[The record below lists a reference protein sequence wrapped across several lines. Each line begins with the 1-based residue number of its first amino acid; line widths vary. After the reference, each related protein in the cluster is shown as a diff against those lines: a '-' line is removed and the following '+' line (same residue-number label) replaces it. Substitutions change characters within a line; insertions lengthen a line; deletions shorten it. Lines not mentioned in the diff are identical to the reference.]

1 MRFSRLLTIP
11 LAYVA
16 LTTAAWAQD
25 KAARVGLVIGN
36 TTYAAADPA
45 LSAVST
51 DARQLAEEFRK
62 NNFDVDLKENLNL
75 SEMRRAIDT
84 FIGKIREGSAAVLYF
99 GGYGIQIGGKNY
111 LIPVDS
117 QISSEETA
125 RVDGISVDTTV
136 AEMHRRGA
144 KVKIVIID
152 AARRNP
158 YETKFRRD
166 AAGLATLSAPEGML
180 AIYSAGPGKVVPLQ
194 PGAPSLFMRELLK
207 QIQVPKRSFEDVLN
221 NVRNIVSRGTNYE
234 QSPWVSISLY
244 DQFYI
249 VQEQPAKTATTTT
262 PAAKAAT
269 ATTAPATTTT
279 AIPAGTS
286 SPTTAT
292 TPAAKAATTTTTPA
306 AKTSTTTPAAKS
318 TTTPVETKTATAPSN
333 TTTTTAPT
341 TTTQPQPRQKI
352 EGADDP
358 AIIEL
363 GNNIRQNSKD
373 IASYYRR
380 GQLYAQYSSFQQAAD
395 DFDAVIRLDPKDSE
409 ALNNRCWVRAVL
421 GDLQAAM
428 SDCNSAIQL
437 RPGYTDAF
445 DSRGFVNL
453 KLGKTKEAIA
463 DYDSALRV
471 NPKHASAL
479 YGRGLAKVRSG
490 SLSVG
495 NYDISLAKQIRPGIV
510 EEFAKYGVR

>member
-36 TTYAAADPA
+36 TTYAPADPA

-125 RVDGISVDTTV
+125 RVDGISIDTTV

-166 AAGLATLSAPEGML
+166 AAGLATLAAPEGTL
-180 AIYSAGPGKVVPLQ
+180 AIYSAGPGKVVPLL

-207 QIQVPKRSFEDVLN
+207 QVQVPKRSFEDVLN

-262 PAAKAAT
+262 PAAKTTT

-279 AIPAGTS
+279 TTSAGAS
-286 SPTTAT
+286 SPTAT

-306 AKTSTTTPAAKS
+306 ANTSTTTPAAKS
-318 TTTPVETKTATAPSN
+318 TTAPVETKTVTAPTN
-333 TTTTTAPT
+333 TTTTIAPT
-341 TTTQPQPRQKI
+341 TTRQKI
-352 EGADDP
+352 QGGDDP

-363 GNNIRQNSKD
+363 GDNIRQNSKD

-380 GQLYAQYSSFQQAAD
+380 GQLYAQYGSFQQAAD

-409 ALNNRCWVRAVL
+409 ALNNRCWVRAIL
-421 GDLQAAM
+421 GDLQGAM

-490 SLSVG
+490 SPSAG
-495 NYDISLAKQIRPGIV
+495 NYDISLAKQIQPGIV
-510 EEFAKYGVR
+510 EEFIKYGVR

>member
-16 LTTAAWAQD
+16 LTTAVWAQD
-25 KAARVGLVIGN
+25 KAAGVGLVIGN

-62 NNFDVDLKENLNL
+62 NNFDIDLKENLNL

-84 FIGKIREGSAAVLYF
+84 FVGKIREGSAAVLYF
-99 GGYGIQIGGKNY
+99 GGYGVQIGGKTY

-117 QISSEETA
+117 QISSEEAA

-180 AIYSAGPGKVVPLQ
+180 AIYSAAPGKVVPLQ

-207 QIQVPKRSFEDVLN
+207 QVQVPKRSFEDVLN

-249 VQEQPAKTATTTT
+249 VQEQPAKTATTTA
-262 PAAKAAT
+262 PAAKVAT
-269 ATTAPATTTT
+269 TTTAPATTTT
-279 AIPAGTS
+279 TTPAGTS
-286 SPTTAT
+286 PPTAT
-292 TPAAKAATTTTTPA
+292 TPAAKAAPA
-306 AKTSTTTPAAKS
+306 AKVA
-318 TTTPVETKTATAPSN
+318 
-333 TTTTTAPT
+333 TTTTAPAT
-341 TTTQPQPRQKI
+341 
-352 EGADDP
+352 
-358 AIIEL
+358 
-363 GNNIRQNSKD
+363 
-373 IASYYRR
+373 
-380 GQLYAQYSSFQQAAD
+380 
-395 DFDAVIRLDPKDSE
+395 
-409 ALNNRCWVRAVL
+409 
-421 GDLQAAM
+421 
-428 SDCNSAIQL
+428 
-437 RPGYTDAF
+437 
-445 DSRGFVNL
+445 
-453 KLGKTKEAIA
+453 
-463 DYDSALRV
+463 
-471 NPKHASAL
+471 
-479 YGRGLAKVRSG
+479 
-490 SLSVG
+490 
-495 NYDISLAKQIRPGIV
+495 
-510 EEFAKYGVR
+510 

>member
-36 TTYAAADPA
+36 TTYAPADPA

-84 FIGKIREGSAAVLYF
+84 FIGKIREGSAAVFYF

-125 RVDGISVDTTV
+125 RVDGISVDATV

-166 AAGLATLSAPEGML
+166 AAGLATLAAPEGML
-180 AIYSAGPGKVVPLQ
+180 AIYSAGPGKVVPLL

-207 QIQVPKRSFEDVLN
+207 HVQVPKRSFEDVLN
-221 NVRNIVSRGTNYE
+221 NFSTVVGQKAQE
-234 QSPWVSISLY
+234 KDLEFLISA
-244 DQFYI
+244 
-249 VQEQPAKTATTTT
+249 QPA
-262 PAAKAAT
+262 
-269 ATTAPATTTT
+269 
-279 AIPAGTS
+279 
-286 SPTTAT
+286 
-292 TPAAKAATTTTTPA
+292 
-306 AKTSTTTPAAKS
+306 
-318 TTTPVETKTATAPSN
+318 
-333 TTTTTAPT
+333 
-341 TTTQPQPRQKI
+341 
-352 EGADDP
+352 
-358 AIIEL
+358 
-363 GNNIRQNSKD
+363 
-373 IASYYRR
+373 
-380 GQLYAQYSSFQQAAD
+380 
-395 DFDAVIRLDPKDSE
+395 
-409 ALNNRCWVRAVL
+409 
-421 GDLQAAM
+421 
-428 SDCNSAIQL
+428 
-437 RPGYTDAF
+437 
-445 DSRGFVNL
+445 
-453 KLGKTKEAIA
+453 
-463 DYDSALRV
+463 
-471 NPKHASAL
+471 
-479 YGRGLAKVRSG
+479 
-490 SLSVG
+490 
-495 NYDISLAKQIRPGIV
+495 
-510 EEFAKYGVR
+510 